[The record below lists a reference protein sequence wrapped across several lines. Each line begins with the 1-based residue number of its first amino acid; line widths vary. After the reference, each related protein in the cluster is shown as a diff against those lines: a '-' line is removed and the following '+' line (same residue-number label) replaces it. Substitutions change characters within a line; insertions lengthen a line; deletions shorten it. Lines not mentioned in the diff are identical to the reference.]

1 MKKWVKILL
10 WIIGVL
16 AGIIVVVALIVSP
29 IAKSYVNNHSEEL
42 VGRKVHIDGLRVNIL
57 SGRVVIRDLNLYE
70 DNGTDVFVRFD
81 TLDVKAS
88 LPKLLGSTVHIKHI
102 TLAGLN
108 ANLVQQ
114 GETFNFQ
121 SIIDHFAS
129 DEPQEEEEEEPS
141 EWVLKFY
148 NIRIS
153 HAQIHYHDVTNGKQW
168 HLPDINLRV
177 PGFVMGGEE
186 QSEGGLNIGFAEGG
200 HLNID
205 GNYDSRSNKYNL
217 TAALDDFALNNIT
230 PLVTDF
236 MNIDQIGGH
245 LEAQLKAEGDI
256 SEIMKSRIGGTLA
269 LNNTDLRN
277 GNTSYASLNQL
288 LVKINN
294 INLDENRYEIGSV
307 KLDGLTARYEQWPDH
322 STIDNLLV
330 PEKSDQSDQ
339 SDLSDKS
346 SQPLRLTVGQLA
358 ITDCALTYDDHTLP
372 DDFHFPITKLGIEA
386 TNVTLAGGN
395 NAKLHATL
403 PGGGHLMVIWN
414 GDLDNWK
421 RHQDLLLSVK
431 GLDMKQLSPWA
442 VAYTGQPIEDGVF
455 GLTTRL
461 KINNSILDNQ
471 NKIDIFKAKV
481 GSRRKD
487 VEPEMKIPLKT
498 ALYILKDKDDK
509 ILIDMPIQGDVDSP
523 EFNYMKLVWKTLGNL
538 LVKVA
543 TSPARALGNAMGLGK
558 DNLEF
563 IAMAPNQHGLTSE
576 QYHIL
581 SELATIAKSDSLLML
596 TLVQRMPEAATDS
609 VAQGYKFR
617 NEIIRRYLAEQG
629 VRPMQVSV
637 STGEPTAEGEQTG
650 YAITSEMKLE

>member
-1 MKKWVKILL
+1 M
-10 WIIGVL
+10 
-16 AGIIVVVALIVSP
+16 
-29 IAKSYVNNHSEEL
+29 
-42 VGRKVHIDGLRVNIL
+42 
-57 SGRVVIRDLNLYE
+57 
-70 DNGTDVFVRFD
+70 
-81 TLDVKAS
+81 
-88 LPKLLGSTVHIKHI
+88 
-102 TLAGLN
+102 
-108 ANLVQQ
+108 
-114 GETFNFQ
+114 
-121 SIIDHFAS
+121 
-129 DEPQEEEEEEPS
+129 
-141 EWVLKFY
+141 
-148 NIRIS
+148 
-153 HAQIHYHDVTNGKQW
+153 
-168 HLPDINLRV
+168 
-177 PGFVMGGEE
+177 
-186 QSEGGLNIGFAEGG
+186 
-200 HLNID
+200 
-205 GNYDSRSNKYNL
+205 
-217 TAALDDFALNNIT
+217 
-230 PLVTDF
+230 
-236 MNIDQIGGH
+236 
-245 LEAQLKAEGDI
+245 
-256 SEIMKSRIGGTLA
+256 
-269 LNNTDLRN
+269 
-277 GNTSYASLNQL
+277 
-288 LVKINN
+288 
-294 INLDENRYEIGSV
+294 
-307 KLDGLTARYEQWPDH
+307 
-322 STIDNLLV
+322 
-330 PEKSDQSDQ
+330 
-339 SDLSDKS
+339 
-346 SQPLRLTVGQLA
+346 GQLA

-609 VAQGYKFR
+609 VAQGYEFR